1 MKTQVVTAA
10 AVSGILLLLIG
21 QADGTDASRAH
32 AAPDPLLGAASFAAA
47 ALPARGEATHAP
59 DVSNEAL
66 TAVVQRYCQA
76 CHNAQLLTGN
86 LSLEGFD
93 VAAAPDH
100 AETAEKMIKKLRA
113 GMMPPPGMP
122 RPGGD
127 TLLALV
133 ETLEDVID
141 ANAARSPRPGVRPF
155 QRLNRAEF
163 QQAIKDLLALDV
175 EAGTWL
181 PLDTKSENFDNIAD
195 EQAMSATLLN
205 SFLNAASD
213 ISRLAVGDRDAP
225 STPTT
230 YSIPIYASQH
240 AWDRAPGAPYGTRGG
255 TVVVHHF
262 PADGEYVF
270 SGSFMEGNGAR
281 FEDLEVAIDGERVA
295 LLELAPF
302 YRNDTGNEWNQKTE
316 PIFVRAGQHEVSAVF
331 IKRFEGPYE
340 DMIQPHGW
348 SLASGSQLPHMKS
361 LTITGPSNSTG
372 VSETASRRKIFTCRP
387 TRAEDERPCAEQILS
402 RIAGEAFRKPIEPRD
417 LEALMGFYDMGAADG
432 GFEVGIR
439 SGLQAVLASPRFV
452 FRVELPPQGVAPGE
466 VYALA
471 DLDLASRLSFFLWG
485 TPPDEELVEAA
496 RRGRLSNVRELERQA
511 RRMLADPR
519 AEALGSRFAY
529 QFLRI
534 QDLSKVQ
541 PDQYWYPNYAT
552 QLGEDMVQETLTF
565 FNHLVKEDKSLL
577 ELFRA
582 DYTFVNQRL
591 AEHYG
596 IDGVVGD
603 EFRMVTYPDETR
615 RGILGQGSML
625 VQTSLGNRTSPVLR
639 GKWVMEVLLGTP
651 PPPPPPGVPD
661 LEQTAGTNNG
671 RFLTTR
677 ERMEMHRRNP
687 TCNACHQFMDPI
699 GLALDN
705 FDVTG
710 RWRIRENGR
719 PLDTRGNLYDGTP
732 LSSPSELTAALLARP
747 IPLVRNY
754 TLNLMAY
761 ALGRRVEYADQPAV
775 RAIAREAEKDGY
787 RMSSFIV
794 GVVTSDAFRM
804 KQAPAVAQD
813 EAQTR

>member
-1 MKTQVVTAA
+1 MKNQAVTAA
-10 AVSGILLLLIG
+10 AVSGILLLLAG
-21 QADGTDASRAH
+21 QPGGPEPWRGQPAAEAVASAR
-32 AAPDPLLGAASFAAA
+32 LAASPVT
-47 ALPARGEATHAP
+47 LVPRTAP
-59 DVSNEAL
+59 DVSPEAL
-66 TAVVQRYCQA
+66 TAVVQRYCQV

-93 VAAAPDH
+93 VAAAPEL

-133 ETLEDVID
+133 ETLEEVID
-141 ANAARSPRPGVRPF
+141 ETAARNPHPGVRPF
-155 QRLNRAEF
+155 QRLNRAEYE
-163 QQAIKDLLALDV
+163 QAVQELLDLDV
-175 EAGTWL
+175 DAGHWL

-205 SFLNAASD
+205 AFLNAASD
-213 ISRLAVGDRDAP
+213 ISRLAVGDREAP

-230 YSIPIYASQH
+230 YAIPIYASQH

-255 TVVVHHF
+255 TVVTHHF

-295 LLELAPF
+295 LLELAAF

-348 SLASGSQLPHMKS
+348 SLAAGSRLPHMKS
-361 LTITGPSNSTG
+361 LTITGPTNTTG

-387 TRAEDERPCAEQILS
+387 TQAEEERPCAQVILS
-402 RIAGEAFRKPIEPRD
+402 RIAAEAFRKPVEAPD
-417 LEALMGFYDMGAADG
+417 LEALMGFYDLGAAES

-452 FRVELPPQGVAPGE
+452 FRVERPPQDVEPGE
-466 VYALA
+466 IYPVA

-485 TPPDEELVEAA
+485 TPPDDELLDLA
-496 RRGRLSNVRELERQA
+496 RRGRLSDDRELERQT

-529 QFLRI
+529 QWLRI
-534 QDLSKVQ
+534 QDLKKVQ

-552 QLGEDMVQETLTF
+552 QLGEDMVRETLIF
-565 FNHLVKEDKSLL
+565 FNHMVEEDRSLL
-577 ELFRA
+577 DLFRA
-582 DYTFVNQRL
+582 DYTFANQRL

-596 IDGVVGD
+596 IPGVVGD
-603 EFRMVTYPDETR
+603 EFRRVTYPDETR

-732 LSSPSELTAALLARP
+732 LSSPAELTAALLARP
-747 IPLVRNY
+747 IPLVRNF

-761 ALGRRVEYADQPAV
+761 ALGRRVEYSDQPTV
-775 RAIAREAEKDGY
+775 RAIAREAEENEY

-804 KQAPAVAQD
+804 KQAPALAQD
-813 EAQTR
+813 AQDAGQTR